1 MCHSCR
7 SDSSPLE
14 ATGAALD
21 CACIQEEDTGAL
33 FCVVD
38 GVLKAV
44 VTVIGMPFAAAF
56 FAAAIAALEVT
67 STPSLLLLRNFFI
80 TRSPSSSA
88 VGTVIESPKSPT
100 ARIGFGC
107 IDKTNRLGP
116 VDRLSYMQAADM
128 IQRQTFHIM
137 SRILCYNADR
147 FCNKLHDNRLV
158 QLLHSHNN

>member
-1 MCHSCR
+1 MVTNSIRHSCR
-7 SDSSPLE
+7 SDSSPLG

-21 CACIQEEDTGAL
+21 CACIQDDDTGAL
-33 FCVVD
+33 FCVVE

-67 STPSLLLLRNFFI
+67 KTPSLLLLRNFFI

-88 VGTVIESPKSPT
+88 VGTVIESPRSPT

-107 IDKTNRLGP
+107 IDK
-116 VDRLSYMQAADM
+116 M
-128 IQRQTFHIM
+128 
-137 SRILCYNADR
+137 
-147 FCNKLHDNRLV
+147 NRLV
-158 QLLHSHNN
+158 SVDKLKYRQAAGMIEGTNIAFNATESVLQC